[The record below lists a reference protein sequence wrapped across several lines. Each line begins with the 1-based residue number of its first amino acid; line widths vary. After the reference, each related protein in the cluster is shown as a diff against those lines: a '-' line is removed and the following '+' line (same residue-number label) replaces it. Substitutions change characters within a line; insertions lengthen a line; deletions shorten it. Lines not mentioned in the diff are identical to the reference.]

1 MNRKFMNPLTPLT
14 HSFTQLLHSSPST
27 PSLAHSAGPR
37 LAMPKI
43 RKNSLI
49 EIIPINTGCLNQCT
63 YCKTKHA
70 RGELNSY
77 PSAEIVARVQQV
89 IAEGVVEIWLTSED
103 TGTYGRD
110 IGESIVDLLWKIV
123 EVMQRNAVC
132 SAECLAEA
140 AYLSASTS
148 SFNTHTHTHTHAR
161 ARMYP

>member
-1 MNRKFMNPLTPLT
+1 
-14 HSFTQLLHSSPST
+14 
-27 PSLAHSAGPR
+27 
-37 LAMPKI
+37 MPKI

-148 SFNTHTHTHTHAR
+148 SFNTHTYTHTHVR
-161 ARMYP
+161 ACTPDAMPCCRCFRTG